1 MDRCDY
7 QFPLIIHLVWM
18 YGTFFFVLFSNFWVQ
33 AYVKGKRLPKQA
45 MKQSQNGTAVYS
57 NGKHHENG
65 NGISH
70 RATKGSTCHENGSS
84 HMGKMKKA

>member
-45 MKQSQNGTAVYS
+45 IKQSQNGTAVYS

-70 RATKGSTCHENGSS
+70 GTTNGSTCHENGSS